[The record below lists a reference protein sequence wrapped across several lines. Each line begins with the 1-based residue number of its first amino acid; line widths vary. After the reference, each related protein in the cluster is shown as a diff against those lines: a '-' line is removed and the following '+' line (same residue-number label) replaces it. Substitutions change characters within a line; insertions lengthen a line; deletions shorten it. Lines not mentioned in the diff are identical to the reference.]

1 MREGIAFL
9 TFTDRGEALAE
20 KLAGAG
26 RKRPSGKSAPLY
38 MSALSGSPCA
48 PLRRT

>member
-20 KLAGAG
+20 KLAAG